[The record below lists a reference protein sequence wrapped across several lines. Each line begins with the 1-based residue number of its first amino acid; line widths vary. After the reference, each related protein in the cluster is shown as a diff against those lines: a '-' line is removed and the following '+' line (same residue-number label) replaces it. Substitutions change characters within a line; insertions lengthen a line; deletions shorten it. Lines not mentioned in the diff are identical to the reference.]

1 MQTMVSNRCATVPP
15 AHAHAVGS
23 RMSPKI
29 IWHAANSVSV
39 VQRPTP
45 PLCSMALFVGS
56 FNQMKRPGPVLTC
69 FLVQDATASSAART
83 QLAELQHN
91 NGILKRAVAIQ
102 NNRIQDLLAKE
113 AESQQLKQALLQL
126 QEKCHGLEMNNYSLA
141 MHLKQAT
148 DSSAYSQ
155 SGQRHPD
162 VY

>member
-1 MQTMVSNRCATVPP
+1 MYVLSVLLHMQVMYMHQKLSFEVCGTIGTCMHCLSGAGHT
-15 AHAHAVGS
+15 
-23 RMSPKI
+23 
-29 IWHAANSVSV
+29 SV
-39 VQRPTP
+39 Q
-45 PLCSMALFVGS
+45 C
-56 FNQMKRPGPVLTC
+56 LTC
-69 FLVQDATASSAART
+69 QICSRLQSYQTLSHTVQDDAASSTART

-113 AESQQLKQALLQL
+113 SESQQLKQALAQL

-148 DSSAYSQ
+148 DSSSHSQ
-155 SGQRHPD
+155 QGQWHPD

>member
-1 MQTMVSNRCATVPP
+1 MHLCNVSPVRSVAGSKSYQTLSHT
-15 AHAHAVGS
+15 
-23 RMSPKI
+23 
-29 IWHAANSVSV
+29 
-39 VQRPTP
+39 
-45 PLCSMALFVGS
+45 
-56 FNQMKRPGPVLTC
+56 
-69 FLVQDATASSAART
+69 VQDDAASSTART

-113 AESQQLKQALLQL
+113 SDSQQLKQALAQL

-148 DSSAYSQ
+148 DSSSHSQ
-155 SGQRHPD
+155 QGQRHPD